1 MTFFC
6 RSCNVGLTSQERQKE
21 HHKLDILQHLYHCQ
35 RCSCTF
41 KTYSELNNHFDHTK
55 VHQEEKVPPS
65 NVKPSKYCVHCR
77 RKFKSDGQFAI
88 HLKRAHKEMGH
99 CRECG
104 KVFSDKSALNQ
115 VKSFSDILSSKNS
128 SIFQHRKSPA
138 HSQKD
143 FPCPHCTR
151 SFKNA
156 SAVLNTSSGFSL
168 IL

>member
-1 MTFFC
+1 
-6 RSCNVGLTSQERQKE
+6 
-21 HHKLDILQHLYHCQ
+21 
-35 RCSCTF
+35 
-41 KTYSELNNHFDHTK
+41 HFDHTK

-115 VKSFSDILSSKNS
+115 
-128 SIFQHRKSPA
+128 HRKSPA

-156 SAVLNTSSGFSL
+156 SAVSQHLQRVLVNPIVTEVVRQLRASGNIITSTYDSPTGSMGTTSDSE
-168 IL
+168 